1 MTADL
6 AQVFPQADILIT
18 GVEDPATNA
27 HSENESQD
35 LGDLQKA
42 ICAEALFL
50 SRLGGQL

>member
-35 LGDLQKA
+35 LGDLKNA
-42 ICAEALFL
+42 ITAEALFL
-50 SRLGGQL
+50 ARLGGKV